1 MPETTIDIDTG
12 GTFTDAFVVHRGEVH
27 TVKVLTTPHD
37 LALCFAQVLERAAE
51 VVGITVE
58 DLLSEAACVRYAT
71 TVGTNAVIQRTG
83 PRIGLIVGADDLA
96 TYGEGGAGA
105 ALVERFGA
113 PAMVAA
119 VTGPATNGNGGGGGA
134 DTLVVDASKTLLGR
148 SARGLVCS
156 IATAQ
161 DGAAAERRVL
171 ESFRGHYPRQCL
183 DTVPLTLSHEVAS
196 DPDDVRRTAT
206 ALFNA
211 YVHDDVA
218 RYLYRAEDWLREN
231 GYTRPLLIVHNDG
244 GCARVAKTV
253 AGRTYNSGP
262 TAGLLGAQEIARVC
276 AIDDLVTFDVGG
288 TSLDVGFLS
297 GGRAPFLEH
306 GRVVDV
312 DVSFAMPDIH
322 VLGSGGGSI
331 ARLLEDGSTVEV
343 GPQSAGANPGPACFA
358 RGGTAPTVTDADV
371 VLGLIAPD
379 NFLGGRMQLD
389 ADAATRAMQTLG
401 ADPVAVAAAIRA
413 RLHDN
418 MAARIREELT
428 ARGLDPGQTS
438 LLAYGGGG
446 PTHACDVA
454 ARLGVRE
461 VLTVPFAAV
470 FSAFGASSA
479 DVRHVYDAAPGDGV
493 AEGLRARALRDMR
506 GEGFGSDQVELTV
519 AEVERHGVARTEVT
533 AIAALSHPQLERHD
547 APEHTPDPSG
557 SRTVTWPGIGALPT
571 AVHRAV
577 ELRAGAT
584 LTGPAVLEADDTTHV
599 VPPGW
604 TYRIDAL
611 GIGRLTHTEG

>member
-12 GTFTDAFVVHRGEVH
+12 GTFTDAFVVHRGQVH

-51 VVGITVE
+51 VVGVGVDE
-58 DLLSEAACVRYAT
+58 LLGEATCVRYAT

-83 PRIGLIVGADDLA
+83 PRIGLIVGTDELA
-96 TYGEGGAGA
+96 VYGEGGAGA
-105 ALVERFGA
+105 ALVARFGA
-113 PAMVAA
+113 PGMVAA
-119 VTGPATNGNGGGGGA
+119 VAGRANGNGDGQ
-134 DTLVVDASKTLLGR
+134 VVAASRELLAR

-156 IATAQ
+156 IATTQ

-171 ESFRGHYPRQCL
+171 ESFRSHYPRQCL
-183 DTVPLTLSHEVAS
+183 DTVPLTLSHDIAS

-218 RYLYRAEDWLREN
+218 RYLYRAEDWLRAH
-231 GYTRPLLIVHNDG
+231 GYTRPLLVVHNDG

-262 TAGLLGAQEIARVC
+262 TAGLLGAAEIARVC
-276 AIDDLVTFDVGG
+276 AIDQLVTFDVGG
-288 TSLDVGFLS
+288 TSLDVGVVA

-331 ARLLEDGSTVEV
+331 AHLDGPGGALEV
-343 GPQSAGANPGPACFA
+343 GPRSAGANPGPACFG

-379 NFLGGRMQLD
+379 RFLGGRMALD
-389 ADAATRAMQTLG
+389 ADAARRAMLTLG
-401 ADPVAVAAAIRA
+401 EDAVDVAARIRA
-413 RLHDN
+413 RLHEN
-418 MAARIREELT
+418 MAARIGEQL
-428 ARGLDPGQTS
+428 AAQGLDPARTS
-438 LLAYGGGG
+438 MLAYGGGG

-454 ARLGVRE
+454 ARLGIPE

-493 AEGLRARALRDMR
+493 EDDLRRQALRDMR
-506 GEGFGSDQVELTV
+506 GEGFDPAQVRLSVE
-519 AEVERHGVARTEVT
+519 EIERHGVVRTTVT
-533 AIAALSHPQLERHD
+533 AVVALTHPQLEEREATAH
-547 APEHTPDPSG
+547 APRPAGARS
-557 SRTVTWPGIGALPT
+557 VLWPGAGRIQTPIYRAAELLPGACL
-571 AVHRAV
+571 A
-577 ELRAGAT
+577 
-584 LTGPAVLEADDTTHV
+584 GPAVLEADDTTHV
-599 VPPGW
+599 VPPAW

-611 GIGRLTHTEG
+611 GIGRLTHTREER